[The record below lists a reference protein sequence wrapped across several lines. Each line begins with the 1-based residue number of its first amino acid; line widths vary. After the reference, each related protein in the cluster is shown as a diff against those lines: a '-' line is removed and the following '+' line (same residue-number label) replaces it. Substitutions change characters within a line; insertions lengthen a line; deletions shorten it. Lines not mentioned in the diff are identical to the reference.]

1 MFDLSN
7 WLSIILLINR
17 MIKII
22 NAFRLVRRVIRKDES
37 VVQEIEN
44 NILKL
49 ADLLEHDDKEH

>member
-1 MFDLSN
+1 
-7 WLSIILLINR
+7 